1 MLPSYA
7 RHLSRCLP
15 YGNRL
20 YKLTDYSS
28 WAWLQ
33 SPSKHT
39 FYTAPGTCQLDMDNL
54 TGHHKNMESSWTKC
68 HRAILLHTHH
78 GIHSIGLIDNIEDT
92 GLVDWTSQKS
102 QDLCTG
108 HHRKYKTCGLH
119 TTEDT
124 EHMDWTTQDTG
135 LVDWIT
141 KDMDL
146 TWWKNWILQMDID
159 SKWSTEWS

>member
-1 MLPSYA
+1 MQDIFQGVC
-7 RHLSRCLP
+7 RM
-15 YGNRL
+15 G
-20 YKLTDYSS
+20 TDFINS
-28 WAWLQ
+28 Q
-33 SPSKHT
+33 T
-39 FYTAPGTCQLDMDNL
+39 TAPEHGFRAPQSTHSVLPLGLVNL
-54 TGHHKNMESSWTKC
+54 TGHHKNMESLWTKR

-102 QDLCTG
+102 QDLWTG

-141 KDMDL
+141 KDIDL
-146 TWWKNWILQMDID
+146 T
-159 SKWSTEWS
+159 